1 MLFLQSSYVGFKS
14 KAGSALLSITSQL
27 LVLSV
32 FDITCSYVM
41 SLLPQEIVIAK
52 VMYTWVVFLIGL
64 RGIFSPVLMSC

>member
-32 FDITCSYVM
+32 FDITCSYVNVTVTTGNCNCKDHVH
-41 SLLPQEIVIAK
+41 IVI
-52 VMYTWVVFLIGL
+52 LIGL